1 MDISGLF
8 GKLSFTTLKFQ
19 FFDEDVEVSGVAG
32 VIAAIIGEMISA
44 TRVTESYSAAFVGG
58 Q

>member
-19 FFDEDVEVSGVAG
+19 FFDDDVEVTGVTG
-32 VIAAIIGEMISA
+32 VIAAIMVRMIPA
-44 TRVTESYSAAFVGG
+44 TKVTEFYGVAFVGA

>member
-19 FFDEDVEVSGVAG
+19 FFDEDVEVSGVTG
-32 VIAAIIGEMISA
+32 VIAAIMVKMIPA
-44 TRVTESYSAAFVGG
+44 TGVTEFYDVAFIGG

>member
-19 FFDEDVEVSGVAG
+19 FFDDDVEVTGVTG
-32 VIAAIIGEMISA
+32 VIAAIMVRMIPA
-44 TRVTESYSAAFVGG
+44 TGVTEFYGVAFIGA

>member
-19 FFDEDVEVSGVAG
+19 FFDDDVEVTGVTG
-32 VIAAIIGEMISA
+32 VIAAIMGKMIPA
-44 TRVTESYSAAFVGG
+44 TGATDSFDVAFVGG

>member
-19 FFDEDVEVSGVAG
+19 FFDDDVEVTGVTG
-32 VIAAIIGEMISA
+32 VIAAIMVRMIPA
-44 TRVTESYSAAFVGG
+44 TGVTEFYGVAFIGG